1 VRAGIPTG
9 AHLTRDDD
17 DKDVDVAT
25 ASKRGLA
32 MRTALGN
39 DRIIGGQVGAND
51 HPETREVA
59 VAGMPTGVRRAGE
72 PSRR

>member
-1 VRAGIPTG
+1 MPTG
-9 AHLTRDDD
+9 AHLTMDDN
-17 DKDVDVAT
+17 DKDVNVAT
-25 ASKRGLA
+25 AIECGLA

-39 DRIIGGQVGAND
+39 DRIIGGRVGANNR
-51 HPETREVA
+51 PETREVA